1 MKLIKI
7 YPSFSGLHKII
18 KSFSAQRILLLGR
31 LEMFQADYSCA
42 LSTILSRSFLNLFTS
57 LLRPLRT
64 NMDELSAGEKLKD
77 IAVSRAEPDLESA
90 LTQILSGTFFFFLF
104 STNLAKILE
113 IEGKFS
119 ILEVSNTGVLCL
131 RTFRV
136 TWNVGISIVQI
147 SYTPMYF

>member
-1 MKLIKI
+1 MLIKSLDTLQGLDC
-7 YPSFSGLHKII
+7 YYKTSGEII
-18 KSFSAQRILLLGR
+18 LILAQRILLLGR

-90 LTQILSGTFFFFLF
+90 LTQILSGLIFLKFFFLI
-104 STNLAKILE
+104 NH
-113 IEGKFS
+113 
-119 ILEVSNTGVLCL
+119 
-131 RTFRV
+131 
-136 TWNVGISIVQI
+136 
-147 SYTPMYF
+147 